1 MAKKSK
7 KRGFGKKKRAVKK
20 TRPRKRAAAKKKKP
34 LKISKGKRGLRVRTT
49 DTPVAKSAPQF
60 TSTSFDP
67 NKGSYVEFI
76 VEYDDGRKE
85 SMFIDN
91 STLSGG
97 DHVAKI
103 VARDGQNEGILA
115 AGKIKKVTRKS

>member
-20 TRPRKRAAAKKKKP
+20 TRPRKRAAAH
-34 LKISKGKRGLRVRTT
+34 
-49 DTPVAKSAPQF
+49 TPVAKSAPQF

-76 VEYDDGRKE
+76 VEYNDGRKD
-85 SMFIDN
+85 SMFID
-91 STLSGG
+91 SFTLSRG
-97 DHVAKI
+97 DHVAAT

-115 AGKIKKVTRKS
+115 AGKIKKVTRKI

>member
-7 KRGFGKKKRAVKK
+7 KRGFGKKRAVKK
-20 TRPRKRAAAKKKKP
+20 TRPRKRAAAKKKKA

-76 VEYDDGRKE
+76 VEYDDGRKD
-85 SMFIDN
+85 SMFID
-91 STLSGG
+91 SLTLSRG
-97 DHVAKI
+97 DHVAAI

-115 AGKIKKVTRKS
+115 AGKIKKVTRKI

>member
-76 VEYDDGRKE
+76 VEYNDGRKD
-85 SMFIDN
+85 SMFID
-91 STLSGG
+91 SFTLSRG
-97 DHVAKI
+97 DHVAAT
-103 VARDGQNEGILA
+103 VARDGQNEEILA
-115 AGKIKKVTRKS
+115 AGKIKKVTRKI

>member
-7 KRGFGKKKRAVKK
+7 KRGFGKKRAVKK
-20 TRPRKRAAAKKKKP
+20 TRPRKRAAAKEKKA

-67 NKGSYVEFI
+67 NKGRYVEFI
-76 VEYDDGRKE
+76 VDYDDGRKE

-91 STLSGG
+91 STLSRG
-97 DHVAKI
+97 DHVAEI
-103 VARDGQNEGILA
+103 VARDGQNEGVPS
-115 AGKIKKVTRKS
+115 GGQD